1 LCGIPFR
8 LLSAYLG
15 GIEQN
20 LEVKVVARVENKFV
34 GSSEKANL
42 KVLLAVPN
50 LKDDYLKRQEVQ
62 EAFARFFCKA
72 YVQEAP
78 PLPECCIKK
87 ALEYKPTKSFEKKT

>member
-1 LCGIPFR
+1 M
-8 LLSAYLG
+8 
-15 GIEQN
+15 
-20 LEVKVVARVENKFV
+20 
-34 GSSEKANL
+34 SSEKANP
-42 KVLLAVPN
+42 KFRLAVPN

-72 YVQEAP
+72 YVPEAL

>member
-1 LCGIPFR
+1 MCGIPFK

-42 KVLLAVPN
+42 KVRLAVPN
-50 LKDDYLKRQEVQ
+50 FKDDYLKRQEVQ

-72 YVQEAP
+72 YVP
-78 PLPECCIKK
+78 RSISSSRVFIKK
-87 ALEYKPTKSFEKKT
+87 ALGYKLTKIFEKKT